1 MLVLWPACGKA
12 GCVIFL
18 RFISQAEIINA
29 PNMELYQK
37 KRSLRGPGH
46 RAKGEILFSANV
58 RALKEIKNHNHQE
71 RELTPPS
78 TPKHLPRSIKK
89 LSDTLARYEMNTF
102 IQNILIIFYA
112 KLGHF
117 NFTCD
122 FHKVDYFN
130 SI

>member
-1 MLVLWPACGKA
+1 MLALWPARGNA

-46 RAKGEILFSANV
+46 RAKGEILFSANM

-89 LSDTLARYEMNTF
+89 LSDTLSRYEMNTF
-102 IQNILIIFYA
+102 IQNIFIIFYTL
-112 KLGHF
+112 KLKIIWSHIKI
-117 NFTCD
+117 
-122 FHKVDYFN
+122 KVA
-130 SI
+130 S

>member
-1 MLVLWPACGKA
+1 MLALWPARGKS

-46 RAKGEILFSANV
+46 RAKGEILFSANM

-89 LSDTLARYEMNTF
+89 LSDTLSRYEMNTF
-102 IQNILIIFYA
+102 IQNIFIIFYTL
-112 KLGHF
+112 KLKIIWSHIKI
-117 NFTCD
+117 
-122 FHKVDYFN
+122 KVA
-130 SI
+130 S

>member
-1 MLVLWPACGKA
+1 MCSLYGQPAVMLDVLF
-12 GCVIFL
+12 FL

-46 RAKGEILFSANV
+46 RAKGEILFSANM

-89 LSDTLARYEMNTF
+89 LSDTLSRYEMNTF
-102 IQNILIIFYA
+102 IQNIFIIFYTL
-112 KLGHF
+112 KLKIIWSLIKI
-117 NFTCD
+117 
-122 FHKVDYFN
+122 KVA
-130 SI
+130 S

>member
-1 MLVLWPACGKA
+1 MFALWPARGNA

-46 RAKGEILFSANV
+46 RAKGEILFSANM
-58 RALKEIKNHNHQE
+58 RALKEIQNVNYQEQE

-78 TPKHLPRSIKK
+78 TPKNLPRSIKK
-89 LSDTLARYEMNTF
+89 LSEALSGYERSTF
-102 IQNILIIFYA
+102 Y
-112 KLGHF
+112 
-117 NFTCD
+117 
-122 FHKVDYFN
+122 
-130 SI
+130 

>member
-1 MLVLWPACGKA
+1 MLALWPARDKA

-46 RAKGEILFSANV
+46 RAKGEILFSANM

-78 TPKHLPRSIKK
+78 TPKHLPGSIKK
-89 LSDTLARYEMNTF
+89 LSDTLSRYEMNTF
-102 IQNILIIFYA
+102 IQNIFIIFYTL
-112 KLGHF
+112 KLKIIWSHIKI
-117 NFTCD
+117 
-122 FHKVDYFN
+122 KVA
-130 SI
+130 S

>member
-1 MLVLWPACGKA
+1 MLALWPACGNA

-46 RAKGEILFSANV
+46 RAKGEILFSANM

-89 LSDTLARYEMNTF
+89 LSDTLSRYEMNTF
-102 IQNILIIFYA
+102 IHNIFIIFYT

-117 NFTCD
+117 NFTCH
-122 FHKVDYFN
+122 F
-130 SI
+130 

>member
-1 MLVLWPACGKA
+1 MLALWPARGNA

-46 RAKGEILFSANV
+46 RAKGEILFSANM

-78 TPKHLPRSIKK
+78 TPKHLPGSIKK
-89 LSDTLARYEMNTF
+89 LSDTLSRYEMNTF
-102 IQNILIIFYA
+102 IQNIFIIFYTL
-112 KLGHF
+112 KLKIIWSHIKI
-117 NFTCD
+117 
-122 FHKVDYFN
+122 KVA
-130 SI
+130 S

>member
-1 MLVLWPACGKA
+1 MLALWPARGNA

-46 RAKGEILFSANV
+46 RAKGEILFSANM

-89 LSDTLARYEMNTF
+89 LSDTLSRYKMNTF
-102 IQNILIIFYA
+102 IQNIFIIFYTL
-112 KLGHF
+112 KLKIIWSLIKI
-117 NFTCD
+117 
-122 FHKVDYFN
+122 KVA
-130 SI
+130 S

>member
-1 MLVLWPACGKA
+1 MFALWPARGNA

-46 RAKGEILFSANV
+46 RAKGEILFSANM

-89 LSDTLARYEMNTF
+89 LSDTLSRYEMNTF
-102 IQNILIIFYA
+102 IQNIFIIFYTL
-112 KLGHF
+112 KLKIIWSHIKI
-117 NFTCD
+117 
-122 FHKVDYFN
+122 KVA
-130 SI
+130 S